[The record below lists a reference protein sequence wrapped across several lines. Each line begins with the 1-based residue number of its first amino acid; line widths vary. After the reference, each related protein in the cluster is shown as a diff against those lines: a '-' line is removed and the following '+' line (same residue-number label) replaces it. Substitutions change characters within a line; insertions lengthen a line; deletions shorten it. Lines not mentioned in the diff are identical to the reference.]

1 MIFFHTIL
9 STENRFETRFFSSRE
24 DEKRI
29 YFSTLTCNGNYFD
42 IFLRAYY
49 FHWKLKFRAWKNI
62 FPRYFEKNEK
72 KKKDIFILF
81 FRRTTNKETKYTG
94 GILRYIFEKAKE
106 YFIRGERCRK
116 SAMYRYMLVASISPP
131 RENRPSTL
139 FARRTWQAA
148 QLQFF
153 AAASFPSPLNPCPSV
168 SKHFVNH
175 LSVARVVRKLELGR
189 RSHQFTTHSQK
200 KLIFRRNEI
209 GRIKK
214 GI

>member
-49 FHWKLKFRAWKNI
+49 FHRKLKFRSLEKYFSKIFWK
-62 FPRYFEKNEK
+62 KWK
-72 KKKDIFILF
+72 KRKDIFILF

-106 YFIRGERCRK
+106 YFIGRDVENPLCIDV
-116 SAMYRYMLVASISPP
+116 LVASISPP

-153 AAASFPSPLNPCPSV
+153 AATSFSPQSLPLCVKALRQSP
-168 SKHFVNH
+168 
-175 LSVARVVRKLELGR
+175 VRC
-189 RSHQFTTHSQK
+189 T
-200 KLIFRRNEI
+200 
-209 GRIKK
+209 RIS
-214 GI
+214 

>member
-106 YFIRGERCRK
+106 YFIGRDVENPLCIDV
-116 SAMYRYMLVASISPP
+116 LVASISPP

-139 FARRTWQAA
+139 FALGKQHNC
-148 QLQFF
+148 
-153 AAASFPSPLNPCPSV
+153 SFSPQPLSPLNPCPSV

>member
-9 STENRFETRFFSSRE
+9 STENRFETRFFSSRQ

-49 FHWKLKFRAWKNI
+49 FHRKLKFRAWKNI

-106 YFIRGERCRK
+106 YFIGRDVENPLCIDV
-116 SAMYRYMLVASISPP
+116 LVASISPP

-153 AAASFPSPLNPCPSV
+153 AAASFPPQPLPLCVKALRQSP
-168 SKHFVNH
+168 
-175 LSVARVVRKLELGR
+175 VRCT
-189 RSHQFTTHSQK
+189 RSS
-200 KLIFRRNEI
+200 
-209 GRIKK
+209 
-214 GI
+214 

>member
-49 FHWKLKFRAWKNI
+49 FHRKLKFRAWKNI

-139 FARRTWQAA
+139 FALGKQHNC
-148 QLQFF
+148 
-153 AAASFPSPLNPCPSV
+153 SFSPQPLSPPPSTLAPLCQSTSSITCPL
-168 SKHFVNH
+168 H
-175 LSVARVVRKLELGR
+175 A
-189 RSHQFTTHSQK
+189 
-200 KLIFRRNEI
+200 
-209 GRIKK
+209 
-214 GI
+214 

>member
-49 FHWKLKFRAWKNI
+49 FHRKLKFRAWKNI

-106 YFIRGERCRK
+106 YFIGRDVENPLCIDICSSHPFLLRERIGRLPF
-116 SAMYRYMLVASISPP
+116 SRVALGKRHNCSFSPQP
-131 RENRPSTL
+131 L
-139 FARRTWQAA
+139 
-148 QLQFF
+148 
-153 AAASFPSPLNPCPSV
+153 SPLNPCPSV